1 MARANR
7 KMPRNQGFGR
17 RGAILG
23 CRARG
28 RGLYTAW
35 TAMGW
40 ARKDKR
46 ESRAAPLADKGIQKN
61 FGQRPFFQAYVRPSF
76 GLCLKR

>member
-7 KMPRNQGFGR
+7 KMPWNQGSGR

-28 RGLYTAW
+28 RGLSTAW

-40 ARKDKR
+40 TRKDKQQ
-46 ESRAAPLADKGIQKN
+46 SRAAPLADKGIQKS
-61 FGQRPFFQAYVRPSF
+61 FGKRPCFWAYVRPSF